1 MANKQRDPA
10 KEASWRELLNRFST
24 SGLSVREFCRREQ
37 VAESAFYAWRGT
49 VAERD
54 GTRKPTSKAPAFVPA
69 VINREP
75 EHESP
80 LVLKLTGNLE
90 LRLPP
95 AIPAQRLAELV
106 HALQSRDT
114 Q

>member
-10 KEASWRELLNRFST
+10 KEASWRKTLQRFST

-37 VAESAFYAWRGT
+37 VTESAFYAWRRT

-54 GTRKPTSKAPAFVPA
+54 GTRKPTSKTLAFVPA
-69 VINREP
+69 VISDEP
-75 EHESP
+75 GPESP
-80 LVLKLTGNLE
+80 FVIKQAGDLE

-95 AIPAQRLAELV
+95 ATTAERIAELV
-106 HALQSRDT
+106 HTPRSRDT